1 MKIRKFLTRWKLW
14 TNSAFV
20 TNLGPNLAQGI
31 TSTASHNDYLFGNFP
46 QSIFFN
52 LETEHEV
59 IDIASMFQWGKAA
72 SYDNISMSRCYWAI
86 YKLYI
91 CPTNARHQFV
101 FYSWYLSEWNENC
114 SGPSSFWIW
123 RQSSFFQLQAFLD
136 PSLFLGILIEDC
148 IPSHFCL
155 LNLNEFKILC
165 DNQYGFR
172 KSHSTSLALIDL
184 YEEISSLSM
193 VKNTPLEC
201 S

>member
-72 SYDNISMSRCYWAI
+72 SYDNISMSVIEQSINCISAPLTHI
-86 YKLYI
+86 INLSITHGIFPNEMKI
-91 CPTNARHQFV
+91 ARVLPLFESGDKAL
-101 FYSWYLSEWNENC
+101 FSNYRPFSILPCFSE
-114 SGPSSFWIW
+114 FWERIVYH
-123 RQSSFFQLQAFLD
+123 R
-136 PSLFLGILIEDC
+136 I
-148 IPSHFCL
+148 FCL